1 MPVIFAH
8 HLEPEHIVVMIA
20 LFLVGG
26 SLGWAMTSFL
36 INRNAKKVRPP
47 A

>member
-1 MPVIFAH
+1 MPLIFAH
-8 HLEPEHIVVMIA
+8 HLEPEHVAVMIV

-26 SLGWAMTSFL
+26 LIGWAMTSFL
-36 INRNAKKVRPP
+36 INRINSKARPS